1 MEKYATLN
9 EERRKPSFKWT
20 KGFDATPNE
29 ELPLQSED
37 KIAADLLDT
46 WLSFMRPGVFPTYEV
61 LDFPVPGRQ
70 TYRMSCKVN
79 QHVTEVRIIYTSHL
93 NNLRMQLIFYRYW

>member
-9 EERRKPSFKWT
+9 EERPKPSFKWT
-20 KGFDATPNE
+20 KGFDAAPNE

-70 TYRMSCKVN
+70 TYSMSCKVN
-79 QHVTEVRIIYTSHL
+79 QHVTEGKNYLHVTSH
-93 NNLRMQLIFYRYW
+93 